1 MSASLPSVRQIPSV
15 QRVSHDLPRF
25 RVPVAL
31 SDEEADAVEAAEST
45 GGVDADVRAFLDAQ
59 LEEGDLFVDLD
70 PGLGFVA
77 LGAATAPGGIV
88 TVLVSESD
96 EAVRARLQ
104 DAAVEVGGWLEWCAP
119 TDHASLRAAVE
130 AHRAGGGRVLVQAS
144 AAQLPVVAE
153 ALAALVRDEALVAMC
168 VRDAAWCDDWDAL
181 VAFLRVLGLTPAV
194 MTMRGDEALLVPV
207 EARPDGAVI
216 AIPAGVVH
224 AMEGEV
230 LDPPAGGATA
240 PATLGAGTVP
250 AETGSAPTGTTA
262 ATASVIGGSVAAPPQ
277 AASPRVFPA
286 AASERPTWVAARD
299 GLLLQTSHSRTGYGV
314 AGSHLLAA
322 LQRREVPVTLF
333 PLGAVD
339 PSLTENPRLGEAI
352 ARQDRYRGDL
362 PSVRIAQAFD
372 LAQHVGRGPRVA
384 FPIFELDTF
393 TARELHHL
401 RQQDGVLVC
410 TEWARQVCRQ
420 NGLTDVPIDVV
431 PLGVDRTVFHEQVTP
446 ARRWPD
452 TVFLQV
458 GKLEARKGQLELLRA
473 FEAAFTPKDPVR
485 LVLACG
491 NPFIPRETLDAQLRP
506 FRQSPMAA
514 RITLITSELATLRD
528 VAALMAG
535 ADCGVFPVRA
545 EGWNLEA
552 LEMLSMGKAVIAT
565 HCTAHT
571 AYLSPANAR
580 LIQVDQLE
588 VAHGG
593 RAPGRWAAWGPSQH
607 EQLVTQLRAVH
618 TARREGALPVNQAG
632 IATAERHQWE
642 DAADAL
648 LRGIQTVIGG

>member
-1 MSASLPSVRQIPSV
+1 MSASLHSVRHVPSI
-15 QRVSHDLPRF
+15 QRVANDLPRF

-31 SDEEADAVEAAEST
+31 PAEEADAVEAAESS
-45 GGVDADVRAFLDAQ
+45 GGVDAEVRAFLDAQ

-88 TVLVSESD
+88 TVLVSEPD

-119 TDHASLRAAVE
+119 TDADSLRAAVE
-130 AHRAGGGRVLVQAS
+130 AQRVGAGRVLVQAS
-144 AAQLPVVAE
+144 AAQLSVVAE
-153 ALAALVRDEALVAMC
+153 ALAALVRDEALVAVC

-194 MTMRGDEALLVPV
+194 MTMRGEEALLVPV
-207 EARPDGAVI
+207 ETRPDGAVI
-216 AIPAGVVH
+216 AIPVGVVD
-224 AMEGEV
+224 AMEADGQ
-230 LDPPAGGATA
+230 DPPEAVA
-240 PATLGAGTVP
+240 PSRP
-250 AETGSAPTGTTA
+250 P
-262 ATASVIGGSVAAPPQ
+262 APPL
-277 AASPRVFPA
+277 VFPA
-286 AASERPTWVAARD
+286 AVSARPTWVAARD

-420 NGLTDVPIDVV
+420 NGLTDIPIDVV
-431 PLGVDRTVFHEQVTP
+431 PLGVDRTVFNPQVTP
-446 ARRWPD
+446 TRRWPD

-473 FEAAFTPKDPVR
+473 FEAAFTPKDQVR

-552 LEMLSMGKAVIAT
+552 LEMLSIGKAVVAT
-565 HCTAHT
+565 NCTAHT

-607 EQLVTQLRAVH
+607 EQLVTELRAVH
-618 TARREGALPVNQAG
+618 AARREGALPVNQAG

>member
-1 MSASLPSVRQIPSV
+1 
-15 QRVSHDLPRF
+15 
-25 RVPVAL
+25 
-31 SDEEADAVEAAEST
+31 
-45 GGVDADVRAFLDAQ
+45 
-59 LEEGDLFVDLD
+59 
-70 PGLGFVA
+70 
-77 LGAATAPGGIV
+77 
-88 TVLVSESD
+88 
-96 EAVRARLQ
+96 
-104 DAAVEVGGWLEWCAP
+104 
-119 TDHASLRAAVE
+119 
-130 AHRAGGGRVLVQAS
+130 
-144 AAQLPVVAE
+144 
-153 ALAALVRDEALVAMC
+153 
-168 VRDAAWCDDWDAL
+168 
-181 VAFLRVLGLTPAV
+181 
-194 MTMRGDEALLVPV
+194 
-207 EARPDGAVI
+207 
-216 AIPAGVVH
+216 
-224 AMEGEV
+224 
-230 LDPPAGGATA
+230 
-240 PATLGAGTVP
+240 
-250 AETGSAPTGTTA
+250 
-262 ATASVIGGSVAAPPQ
+262 
-277 AASPRVFPA
+277 
-286 AASERPTWVAARD
+286 
-299 GLLLQTSHSRTGYGV
+299 LLQTSHSRTGYGV

-322 LQRREVPVTLF
+322 LQRRDVPVTLF

-339 PSLTENPRLGEAI
+339 PSLTENPRLGEAM

-362 PSVRIAQAFD
+362 PSVRISQAFD

-410 TEWARQVCRQ
+410 TEWARQVCHQ

-431 PLGVDRTVFHEQVTP
+431 PLGVDRTVFNPQVTP

-473 FEAAFTPKDPVR
+473 FEAAFTPKDQVR

-618 TARREGALPVNQAG
+618 AARREGALPVNQEG

>member
-1 MSASLPSVRQIPSV
+1 MSASVHPVRHIPSI
-15 QRVSHDLPRF
+15 QRVAGDLPRF

-31 SDEEADAVEAAEST
+31 PPQEADAVDAAEAT
-45 GGVDADVRAFLDAQ
+45 GGVDADVRTFLDAQ
-59 LEEGDLFVDLD
+59 LESGDLFVDLD

-88 TVLVSESD
+88 TVLVNEAD
-96 EAVRARLQ
+96 AAVRTRLQ
-104 DAAVEVGGWLEWCAP
+104 DAAVEVGGWLEWCTP
-119 TDHASLRAAVE
+119 TDAASLRAAVD
-130 AHRAGGGRVLVQAS
+130 AHHAAGGRVLVQAA
-144 AAQLPVVAE
+144 AAQLPVVSE
-153 ALAALVRDEALVAMC
+153 ALAALVTDEALVAVC

-181 VAFLRVLGLTPAV
+181 VAFLRVLGLAPAV
-194 MTMRGDEALLVPV
+194 MMARGDDVLLVPV

-216 AIPAGVVH
+216 AIPAGVVDE
-224 AMEGEV
+224 AAPVGDATPEATNAPERAPFV
-230 LDPPAGGATA
+230 PPLAA
-240 PATLGAGTVP
+240 PRLMPG
-250 AETGSAPTGTTA
+250 AETPIAP
-262 ATASVIGGSVAAPPQ
+262 VAVPSLM
-277 AASPRVFPA
+277 ASPIAFPA
-286 AASERPTWVAARD
+286 AVPARPTWVAARD

-339 PSLTENPRLGEAI
+339 PSLTENPRLGEAM

-362 PSVRIAQAFD
+362 PSVRISQAFD

-410 TEWARQVCRQ
+410 TEWARQVCHQ

-431 PLGVDRTVFHEQVTP
+431 PLGVDRSVFNPQVTP

-473 FEAAFTPKDPVR
+473 FEAAFTPKDQVR

-618 TARREGALPVNQAG
+618 AARREGALPVNQEG

>member
-1 MSASLPSVRQIPSV
+1 MPG
-15 QRVSHDLPRF
+15 
-25 RVPVAL
+25 
-31 SDEEADAVEAAEST
+31 AET
-45 GGVDADVRAFLDAQ
+45 
-59 LEEGDLFVDLD
+59 
-70 PGLGFVA
+70 PI
-77 LGAATAPGGIV
+77 APV
-88 TVLVSESD
+88 TV
-96 EAVRARLQ
+96 
-104 DAAVEVGGWLEWCAP
+104 P
-119 TDHASLRAAVE
+119 SL
-130 AHRAGGGRVLVQAS
+130 
-144 AAQLPVVAE
+144 
-153 ALAALVRDEALVAMC
+153 M
-168 VRDAAWCDDWDAL
+168 
-181 VAFLRVLGLTPAV
+181 
-194 MTMRGDEALLVPV
+194 
-207 EARPDGAVI
+207 
-216 AIPAGVVH
+216 
-224 AMEGEV
+224 
-230 LDPPAGGATA
+230 
-240 PATLGAGTVP
+240 
-250 AETGSAPTGTTA
+250 
-262 ATASVIGGSVAAPPQ
+262 
-277 AASPRVFPA
+277 ASPIAFPA
-286 AASERPTWVAARD
+286 AVPARPTWVAARD

-322 LQRREVPVTLF
+322 LQRRDVPVTLF

-339 PSLTENPRLGEAI
+339 PSLTENPRLGEAM

-362 PSVRIAQAFD
+362 PSVRISQAFD

-410 TEWARQVCRQ
+410 TEWARQVCHQ

-431 PLGVDRTVFHEQVTP
+431 PLGVDRTVFNPQVTP

-473 FEAAFTPKDPVR
+473 FEAAFTPKDQVR

-618 TARREGALPVNQAG
+618 AARREGALPVNQEG